1 MGAAPAETLFFTLLS
16 TNVALFPLNLDG
28 KTVMER
34 DVIDNIG

>member
-1 MGAAPAETLFFTLLS
+1 MLFFTLFS

-28 KTVMER
+28 KTVIER